1 MLADTT
7 HALARWWAPAL
18 AFVAGIVS
26 FASPCVFPLVP
37 GYLSFVTG
45 ESAVDDGM
53 AGDAERPRSR
63 LLPIVLFIG
72 GFTLVF
78 ALLGAFA
85 STVRLFKGPAGQTIA
100 GLVVI
105 TLGLLMIGYTLG
117 RGSIALYAERRPF
130 LHKVRPG
137 VAGAFPLGMAFAA
150 GWTPCIG
157 PVLSG
162 IFFIASTQS
171 TARGVLLLVVY
182 SLGLGV
188 PFLLIGLGIQWLS
201 GTLRWFRRNYQVITV
216 ASGSLLVGMG
226 IMLITGTFTRYLIA
240 PLQRFAPGL

>member
-7 HALARWWAPAL
+7 HALGRWWAPAL

-45 ESAVDDGM
+45 ASAVDGGM
-53 AGDAERPRSR
+53 AGEPERPPAAR

-85 STVRLFKGPAGQTIA
+85 STVRFFKGSAGQTIA

-105 TLGLLMIGYTLG
+105 TLGLLMVGYALG

-137 VAGAFPLGMAFAA
+137 VAGAFPPFTAFAA
-150 GWTPCIG
+150 GCTRWIR
-157 PVLSG
+157 PVLAV
-162 IFFIASTQS
+162 IFFIAS
-171 TARGVLLLVVY
+171 TARGVLLLV
-182 SLGLGV
+182 
-188 PFLLIGLGIQWLS
+188 
-201 GTLRWFRRNYQVITV
+201 
-216 ASGSLLVGMG
+216 
-226 IMLITGTFTRYLIA
+226 
-240 PLQRFAPGL
+240 

>member
-45 ESAVDDGM
+45 ASAVDGGM
-53 AGDAERPRSR
+53 AGDAGRPPAGR

-85 STVRLFKGPAGQTIA
+85 STVRLFKGSAGQTIA

-105 TLGLLMIGYTLG
+105 TLGLLMIGYALG
-117 RGSIALYAERRPF
+117 RGSIALFAERRPF

-137 VAGAFPLGMAFAA
+137 VAGASPRGMALAA
-150 GWTPCIG
+150 GGAPCTG
-157 PVLSG
+157 PVRGG
-162 IFFIASTQS
+162 IFFSATPKRKSTRLNS
-171 TARGVLLLVVY
+171 SHV
-182 SLGLGV
+182 S
-188 PFLLIGLGIQWLS
+188 
-201 GTLRWFRRNYQVITV
+201 
-216 ASGSLLVGMG
+216 
-226 IMLITGTFTRYLIA
+226 
-240 PLQRFAPGL
+240 